1 MSMGGYQHN
10 DKPLFTAP
18 FGKERIGPSIAVK
31 KNKEHEIVLPVLPS
45 AQSPSSTYEGPG
57 EALCKALQGRMG
69 LRLVALK
76 EMKPELKPSKCNQ
89 KKIPFIWTR
98 LGSVSW
104 QLVCQTLSWK
114 PTGRVGLWFTATI
127 LSGGSGG
134 LQLLITPIPMAL
146 GDTGHTWASTSTFS
160 SSEAVN

>member
-57 EALCKALQGRMG
+57 EALCRALQGRMG

-89 KKIPFIWTR
+89 KNPIHLNETWIGLLAT
-98 LGSVSW
+98 GVSDTQLKTHW
-104 QLVCQTLSWK
+104 QSRAVVHSHNSLRWLWRTPAPDHTHSNGTGGHRTHLSININ
-114 PTGRVGLWFTATI
+114 VFFL
-127 LSGGSGG
+127 
-134 LQLLITPIPMAL
+134 
-146 GDTGHTWASTSTFS
+146 
-160 SSEAVN
+160 